1 MWYIVARQMRSIVA
15 MKNCRRAMSAFAAL
29 CAAVVSASATAG
41 VCKIGNTEYDTLHA
55 AVLAKRHIGATNGL
69 DWRMYAGRISGL
81 EKEIAKRRKF
91 FDAKIKALFA

>member
-1 MWYIVARQMRSIVA
+1 MNNSR
-15 MKNCRRAMSAFAAL
+15 MKSVFAAL
-29 CAAVVSASATAG
+29 CAVVVSASATAG

-69 DWRMYAGRISGL
+69 DWRMYAGRISAL
-81 EKEIAKRRKF
+81 EKEVAKRRKA